1 MIGREP
7 DIDVKQIAERLPH
20 GERAAQVSL
29 AQRGR
34 TRVERADAR
43 EHVMEAPRIL
53 QLLDPVLHI
62 DRVHEGLHQPERL
75 RGRFPVSGIGQH
87 AIRVAKLDT
96 TVKV

>member
-7 DIDVKQIAERLPH
+7 DVDVKQVAERLPH
-20 GERAAQVSL
+20 GERAAEVSL
-29 AQRGR
+29 AQRGCAG
-34 TRVERADAR
+34 VERADPG
-43 EHVMEAPRIL
+43 EHVVEAARIREL
-53 QLLDPVLHI
+53 FDAVLHI

-96 TVKV
+96 TVKG